1 VLNTPSLGL
10 RVLLGVFL
18 ATTVV
23 GGDAGPRPA
32 QAAPDISDRVIT
44 ASRIYSL
51 VQQYFA
57 HWEGVPRADFEAAYR
72 AYVDRAVRADS
83 GKLFTL
89 ATLRFLATLK
99 NSHTQFFDAQL
110 DSRPLKFRLLEVED
124 QWVVIG
130 SQDSR
135 LSRGEV
141 VRSLDGRPVS
151 DFVHESAQ
159 YVAASNER
167 LARAHVFSY
176 PGLFPERVS
185 LTLQNGRTVMVD
197 RAVPSDV
204 PEPAPVRDSQG
215 RWLRDGEVAYIRIPS
230 FGDPAYERTAVEL
243 VRRFSAAPHLI
254 VDVRGNGG
262 GSTPRP
268 LTAALM
274 NRPWR
279 TWQETGAQHN
289 GLLEAQGVAPLQ
301 AVRAARQQAPS
312 QGAYQGRL
320 FLLVDRFCGS
330 ACEDFVMPF
339 KDTGRATVVG
349 ETTQGSS
356 GNPYRTEVG
365 HGMSIAVGAVRY
377 RFPDGAP
384 FEGIGIVPDVVVERR
399 IADVAAGR
407 DAVLARAESL
417 AAGSR

>member
-1 VLNTPSLGL
+1 VLSTASLGP
-10 RVLLGVFL
+10 RTLLGIFL

-23 GGDAGPRPA
+23 AGDAGHRPA
-32 QAAPDISDRVIT
+32 QAAPDLSDRVIT
-44 ASRIYSL
+44 ISRIYSL

-57 HWEGVPRADFEAAYR
+57 HWEGVPRGDFEAAYR

-83 GKLFTL
+83 AKQFTL
-89 ATLRFLATLK
+89 ATLRFLATLR
-99 NSHTQFFDAQL
+99 NSHTQFFDTQL
-110 DSRPLKFRLLEVED
+110 DGRPLKFRLLEVED

-135 LSRGEV
+135 LSRGDV
-141 VRSLDGRPVS
+141 VRSLDGRPVN

-185 LTLQNGRTVMVD
+185 LTLRDGRTILVD
-197 RAVPSDV
+197 RAVPGDV
-204 PEPAPVRDSQG
+204 PAAPPVRDSQG
-215 RWLRDGEVAYIRIPS
+215 RWLRDGQVAYIRVPS
-230 FGDPAYERTAVEL
+230 FGDPAYERTALEL
-243 VRRFSAAPHLI
+243 VRQFAAAPHLI

-262 GSTPRP
+262 GSTPRQ
-268 LTAALM
+268 LIAALM
-274 NRPWR
+274 NTPWR
-279 TWQETGAQHN
+279 TWQETGAQQI

-301 AVRAARQQAPS
+301 AVRAARQQTPS
-312 QGAYQGRL
+312 KEAYQGRL
-320 FLLVDRFCGS
+320 YVLVDRFCGS

-339 KDTGRATVVG
+339 KDTGRATIVG

-365 HGMSIAVGAVRY
+365 PGMTIAVGAVRY
-377 RFPDGAP
+377 RFPDGAS
-384 FEGIGIVPDVVVERR
+384 FEGIGIVPDVTVERR
-399 IADVAAGR
+399 IADIAAGH
-407 DAVLARAESL
+407 DAVLARAEGL
-417 AAGSR
+417 ASGSR